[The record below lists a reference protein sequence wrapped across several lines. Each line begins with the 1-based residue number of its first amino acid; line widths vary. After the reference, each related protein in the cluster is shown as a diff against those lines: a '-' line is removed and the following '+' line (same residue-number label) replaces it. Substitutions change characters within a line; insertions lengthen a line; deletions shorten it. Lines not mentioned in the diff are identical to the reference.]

1 MATAPYES
9 IYIDANYKFHVL
21 RTTGA
26 GDSINTK
33 IFVPA
38 VENPQNPGEMLPN
51 LSAYEYEV
59 YLNGRRLSPVEYTLG
74 GWDDAG
80 TFRLSVTLTNGNTFE
95 SGDYVVV
102 LTQTRLTL
110 DDITFGEGQR
120 INAGKLNSIFKRFL
134 DKLEELK
141 AVGVAF
147 ASNTLFD
154 ELTAAVAQAAAE
166 MLSTPPG
173 GSGGWP
179 QELAW
184 KNLQTDFNGDLI
196 AALNSDAQF
205 IYVPAGT
212 YNLEPAV
219 LYVYLTVPLKYVKCE
234 PGAVFSAAQGSSRIG
249 WINGLPIAD
258 VLATVVFDGAKW
270 EGVDGIWLGLD
281 GTIRLLLIDN
291 TATTDMY
298 FVNLGYDQP
307 KVRSV
312 ILKRYNHSARLYIGG
327 IDTVILDDVTINAEY
342 LNISYC
348 NNCVLNDV
356 TINTQN
362 FVIWKNSS
370 CYIDRLTINTSS
382 MDVEAD
388 ERIIV
393 RHSTIAGTGDSSIK
407 LESYSKG
414 TIILEDVIVADCRLR
429 VYTVGRIQLKNV
441 RANGCTDTYIT
452 GIGTIENCQFVN
464 CAAIDLAVSGTISG
478 CMFKGFDNVA
488 FDPFDATEPL
498 TTLIGC
504 HIESS
509 TSHLYLYARIILTN
523 SLIKGNHINIHVK
536 AHTIISNNR
545 LFNCEIQQMY
555 SSSPMYDV
563 IVMGNI
569 VTNDSSIQPWF
580 HSEQATDYIEEHN
593 LVISA

>member
-166 MLSTPPG
+166 MLPTPPG

-184 KNLQTDFNGDLI
+184 ANLQTDFNGDLI

-212 YNLEPAV
+212 YNLEPAE

-234 PGAVFSAAQGSSRIG
+234 PGAVFSAAQGSSRIR
-249 WINGLPIAD
+249 WINELPIAD
-258 VLATVVFDGAKW
+258 ALATVVFDGAKW
-270 EGVDGIWLGLD
+270 EGVDGIYLDLD

-291 TATTDMY
+291 TATTGMY
-298 FVNLGYDQP
+298 FDNLGYDQP

-312 ILKRYNHSARLYIGG
+312 ILKHCNQSAKLRIYD
-327 IDTVILDDVTINAEY
+327 IDTVILDDVTINTEY
-342 LNISYC
+342 LDIDGC
-348 NNCVLNDV
+348 DNCVLNGV
-356 TINTQN
+356 TINTSN
-362 FVIWKNSS
+362 MYVV
-370 CYIDRLTINTSS
+370 T
-382 MDVEAD
+382 D

-393 RHSTIAGTGDSSIK
+393 RHSTIAGTGGSSIELK
-407 LESYSKG
+407 SLSKG
-414 TIILEDVIVADCRLR
+414 TIILEDVIVADCMW
-429 VYTVGRIQLKNV
+429 VEAEGRIQLKNV
-441 RANGCTDTYIT
+441 RANGCIYTDIK
-452 GIGTIENCQFVN
+452 GFGTIENCQFVN
-464 CAAIDLAVSGTISG
+464 CAVIDLVVGGTISG
-478 CMFKGFDNVA
+478 CMFKGSDFVNFGA
-488 FDPFDATEPL
+488 IETL
-498 TTLIGC
+498 TLIGC
-504 HIESS
+504 HIESV
-509 TSHLYLYARIILTN
+509 TNCLDLHPGTILTS
-523 SLIKGNHINIHVK
+523 SLIKGDHINIHVD
-536 AHTIISNNR
+536 ARVIISNNR
-545 LFNCEIQQMY
+545 LFNCEIQQLD
-555 SSSPMYDV
+555 STPMSDV

-580 HSEQATDYIEEHN
+580 HSEQATDYIVEHN
-593 LVISA
+593 LVRYTRPA